1 MIEQSSIIISL
12 IFSRGKDTE
21 IMISLLTKTTFLSEI
36 IGALCAT
43 MIGQSPIIISLIF
56 SRGKD
61 TEIMQ
66 TSKKT

>member
-43 MIGQSPIIISLIF
+43 MIGQSPIIISQ
-56 SRGKD
+56 R
-61 TEIMQ
+61 EIMISVYFL
-66 TSKKT
+66 TKT